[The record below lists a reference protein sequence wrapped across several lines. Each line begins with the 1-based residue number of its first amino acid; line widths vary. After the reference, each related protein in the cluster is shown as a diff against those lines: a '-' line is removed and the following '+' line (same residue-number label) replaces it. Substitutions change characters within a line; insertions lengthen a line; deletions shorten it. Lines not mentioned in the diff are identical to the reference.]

1 MVEKISQQAKERLA
15 STKTALG
22 EAGLK
27 RKADELAAAQKENDR
42 PIPDNMITD
51 FPISDVSQGVFARKI
66 LSTYVIYQLGFQ
78 DRLDSRGEVRII
90 AYLTCWRL
98 TDQQPRT
105 KQCREPGRLL
115 WECFATGPSPC

>member
-1 MVEKISQQAKERLA
+1 LRLSSPRYFVDQPCISIVGKPSAAMVEKISQQAKERLA

-27 RKADELAAAQKENDR
+27 RKGDELAAAQKENDR

-66 LSTYVIYQLGFQ
+66 L
-78 DRLDSRGEVRII
+78 
-90 AYLTCWRL
+90 
-98 TDQQPRT
+98 
-105 KQCREPGRLL
+105 
-115 WECFATGPSPC
+115 